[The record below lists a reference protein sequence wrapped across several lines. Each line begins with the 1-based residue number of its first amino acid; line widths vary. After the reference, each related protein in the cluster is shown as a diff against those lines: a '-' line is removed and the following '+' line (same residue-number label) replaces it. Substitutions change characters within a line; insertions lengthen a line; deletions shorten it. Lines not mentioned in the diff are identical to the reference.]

1 VNDHRD
7 ESLMDKVKNAF
18 GMGSHDDDHDHIDDA
33 DTTRA
38 EVPGRTTFDDDDL
51 SDSGNRPAGP
61 DYGAG
66 TTLDAGDTVDSGF
79 GTADRVNTAD
89 SGFGTADPVDT
100 VETVEV
106 DYGPPPTT
114 AAAGTEFGTGIDR
127 GPTTMPDESEW
138 TRGGAASGESALD
151 AEEDLDV
158 DRRDPLV

>member
-1 VNDHRD
+1 MTDHRD

-38 EVPGRTTFDDDDL
+38 EVPGRTTFDDDL

-61 DYGAG
+61 DYGASD
-66 TTLDAGDTVDSGF
+66 TLDAGTVD
-79 GTADRVNTAD
+79 R
-89 SGFGTADPVDT
+89 
-100 VETVEV
+100 VETVAV

-114 AAAGTEFGTGIDR
+114 AAPGTEFGTGIDR

-138 TRGGAASGESALD
+138 TRGGAASGESVLD
-151 AEEDLDV
+151 ADEDLDV
-158 DRRDPLV
+158 DRRDPPV

>member
-66 TTLDAGDTVDSGF
+66 STLDAGDTVDTGF
-79 GTADRVNTAD
+79 GTADRVSTA
-89 SGFGTADPVDT
+89 DT

-114 AAAGTEFGTGIDR
+114 AAAGTEFGTGVDR

>member
-1 VNDHRD
+1 MSPACWSRMACCGSRAASSTGRSFPRRATCIALATNLAKESPNVNDHRD

-66 TTLDAGDTVDSGF
+66 STLDAGDRVDTGF
-79 GTADRVNTAD
+79 GTADRVSTA
-89 SGFGTADPVDT
+89 DT

-114 AAAGTEFGTGIDR
+114 AAAGTE
-127 GPTTMPDESEW
+127 
-138 TRGGAASGESALD
+138 
-151 AEEDLDV
+151 
-158 DRRDPLV
+158 

>member
-1 VNDHRD
+1 VTDHRD

-18 GMGSHDDDHDHIDDA
+18 GMGSHDDEHEHDHDHDHDHIDGA

-38 EVPGRTTFDDDDL
+38 EVPGRMTTFDDDL

-66 TTLDAGDTVDSGF
+66 DTLDAGTVD
-79 GTADRVNTAD
+79 R
-89 SGFGTADPVDT
+89 

-138 TRGGAASGESALD
+138 TRGGAASGESVLD
-151 AEEDLDV
+151 SEEDLDV
-158 DRRDPLV
+158 DRRDPPA